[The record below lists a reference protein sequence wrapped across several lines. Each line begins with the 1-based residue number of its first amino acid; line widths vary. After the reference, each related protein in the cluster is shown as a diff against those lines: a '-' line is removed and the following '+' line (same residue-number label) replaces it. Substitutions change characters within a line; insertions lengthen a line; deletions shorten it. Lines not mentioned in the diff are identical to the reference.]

1 MANCTNCHYKWGVK
15 ELWSLGFSKS
25 GKECPNCRKKQYL
38 SSETKNMFT
47 LGYLS
52 MLFIIILPFYIKL
65 SDKDEP
71 LW

>member
-1 MANCTNCHYKWGVK
+1 MANCTNCHHKWGVK
-15 ELWSLGFSKS
+15 DLWSLGFSKS
-25 GKECPNCRKKQYL
+25 GKNCPNCGEKQYL
-38 SSETKNMFT
+38 SAETKNTFT

-52 MLFIIILPFYIKL
+52 VLFIFIFPFYIKL